1 MSSSSLYRRLRG
13 LFNHSPSS
21 APRFNKPNP
30 SPPSSATNKPNKS
43 TAGPASAATPPNA
56 ERRLQNLVKNFIK
69 RSESALFR
77 RRKGT
82 YDSTV
87 RRLATHKKFSM
98 IEEIIEAQKKYKDIK
113 DEGFAIRLIM
123 LYGKA
128 GMFSHARKLFDELPE
143 LNCERTVK
151 SFNALLASCVNSK
164 EYDQVE
170 TIFREVPQ
178 EVSIEADVRSYNIVI
193 SAYCE
198 MDALDK
204 AILFFNAMEKTGMEP
219 DLVTFNTLLTAFYK
233 RGQFLEGESVWGM
246 MESKNIAPNIISYN
260 ARLQGMVQE
269 KRIQEGIGL
278 LAEMEEK
285 KIEPDVH
292 SYKALIKGFCEDG
305 DLEEAKKW
313 YNKLKEN
320 EITPNK
326 SIYGTLLPFLCEQGD
341 FEFGLQLCREA
352 IDNQLFI
359 NVAEVQR
366 VVDGLVEVSKIEEAK
381 DLVELCNSK
390 NYLNFNLELP
400 QTST

>member
-1 MSSSSLYRRLRG
+1 
-13 LFNHSPSS
+13 
-21 APRFNKPNP
+21 
-30 SPPSSATNKPNKS
+30 
-43 TAGPASAATPPNA
+43 
-56 ERRLQNLVKNFIK
+56 
-69 RSESALFR
+69 
-77 RRKGT
+77 
-82 YDSTV
+82 
-87 RRLATHKKFSM
+87 M

-292 SYKALIKGFCEDG
+292 SYNALIKVFCEEG

-326 SIYGTLLPFLCEQGD
+326 STYGTLLPFLCEQGD

-381 DLVELCNSK
+381 DLVEL
-390 NYLNFNLELP
+390 YLNSIIRNSTSSHKVWLVARHPRPRLAFPNVSSSLP
-400 QTST
+400 SLFLL